1 MWFWGTA
8 IGHAGSLSLP
18 LSYMSYMLT
27 LLKGTLHIFFLQT
40 YINWMIWNLYHE
52 KSNSDYIQ
60 TGILNKVLPPIH
72 EFLYFWDIYHTNTF
86 KIVKLIL
93 LLDR

>member
-1 MWFWGTA
+1 MT
-8 IGHAGSLSLP
+8 
-18 LSYMSYMLT
+18 
-27 LLKGTLHIFFLQT
+27 
-40 YINWMIWNLYHE
+40 WNLYHE

>member
-1 MWFWGTA
+1 
-8 IGHAGSLSLP
+8 
-18 LSYMSYMLT
+18 
-27 LLKGTLHIFFLQT
+27 
-40 YINWMIWNLYHE
+40 MIWNLYHE

-60 TGILNKVLPPIH
+60 TGILNKVL
-72 EFLYFWDIYHTNTF
+72 LYFWDIYHTNTV

>member
-1 MWFWGTA
+1 
-8 IGHAGSLSLP
+8 
-18 LSYMSYMLT
+18 
-27 LLKGTLHIFFLQT
+27 
-40 YINWMIWNLYHE
+40 MIWNLYHE

-60 TGILNKVLPPIH
+60 TGILNKVLPPPPIH
-72 EFLYFWDIYHTNTF
+72 EFLYFWDIYHTNTV

>member
-1 MWFWGTA
+1 
-8 IGHAGSLSLP
+8 
-18 LSYMSYMLT
+18 
-27 LLKGTLHIFFLQT
+27 
-40 YINWMIWNLYHE
+40 MIWNLYHE

-60 TGILNKVLPPIH
+60 TGILNKVLPPPIH
-72 EFLYFWDIYHTNTF
+72 EFLHFWDIYHTNTV